1 MKKMRTLVLAAAA
14 LGMLG
19 TAQAA
24 EGPYFG
30 LAGGLN
36 LANSA
41 RWTTGGNFYDFK
53 FDDGLAV
60 IANGGYKFG
69 SGLRLEAELGY
80 RSNDADSRT
89 QRVTVPA
96 ATVNGLGK
104 VSARS
109 LMGNI
114 IYDIDTGSKFT
125 PYLGVGAGIASVK
138 ADSLGPVLAANT
150 RIDGSDTRFA
160 YQGIAGAAV
169 EITRQIALTLD
180 YRYFRTAG
188 PNLRTLTGLTADGKY
203 SAHTVLAGLRF
214 SFPVAPPP
222 AAPAPTP
229 VAQPAPAPAPAPAV
243 KPAFIVFFDFDRSVI
258 TPQARQIIEAAAAEA
273 KRTGTVQ
280 INVTGHADRSGA
292 NDYNMRLSM
301 RRAEAVRAELGR
313 LGIASGEVAVRGRG
327 EEEPL
332 VATPDGVREPQN
344 RRAEIVLQ

>member
-1 MKKMRTLVLAAAA
+1 MKRFRSVLLAAAVIGA
-14 LGMLG
+14 PA
-19 TAQAA
+19 TQAA

-30 LAGGLN
+30 IAGGLN
-36 LANSA
+36 FQNSA
-41 RWTTGGNFYDFK
+41 VWTTGGSFNDFN

-69 SGLRLEAELGY
+69 SGLRLEGELGY
-80 RSNDADSRT
+80 RSNDADGRT
-89 QRVTVPA
+89 VTVTGPT
-96 ATVNGLGK
+96 ATVNATGK

-109 LMGNI
+109 AMANL

-125 PYLGVGAGIASVK
+125 PYLGVGLGIASIK
-138 ADSLGPVLAANT
+138 ADTLGPVLAANT

-160 YQGIAGAAV
+160 YQGIVGAAV

-188 PNLRTLTGLTADGKY
+188 PKLQTLTGLDADGKY
-203 SAHTVLAGLRF
+203 SAHSVLAGLRF
-214 SFPVAPPP
+214 SFPAPEP
-222 AAPAPTP
+222 APAPAPTP
-229 VAQPAPAPAPAPAV
+229 VAEPAPAPAPQPEV
-243 KPAFIVFFDFDRSVI
+243 KPAFLVFFDFDRSTI

-273 KRTGTVQ
+273 KRTGSVQ
-280 INVTGHADRSGA
+280 INVTGHADRSGS

-301 RRAEAVRAELGR
+301 RRAEAVRAELAR
-313 LGIASGEVAVRGRG
+313 LGIGADEVAVRGRG

-332 VATPDGVREPQN
+332 VETPDGVREPQN

>member
-1 MKKMRTLVLAAAA
+1 MKKLRTLVLAAS
-14 LGMLG
+14 MLG
-19 TAQAA
+19 ATAAQAA

-30 LAGGLN
+30 IAGGLN
-36 LANSA
+36 LQNSA
-41 RWTTGGNFYDFK
+41 RWTTGGSFYDFK

-60 IANGGYKFG
+60 IANGGYKFS
-69 SGLRLEAELGY
+69 SGLRLEGELGY

-89 QRVTVPA
+89 LRVTAPA
-96 ATVNGLGK
+96 NTQNATGK

-109 LMGNI
+109 AMANI

-188 PNLRTLTGLTADGKY
+188 PNLRTLTGLAADGKY
-203 SAHTVLAGLRF
+203 SAHSVLAGLRF
-214 SFPVAPPP
+214 SFPAAPPP
-222 AAPAPTP
+222 APAPAPAAAAPT
-229 VAQPAPAPAPAPAV
+229 PAPAPAPAV
-243 KPAFIVFFDFDRSVI
+243 KPAFIVFFDFDRSTI

-313 LGIASGEVAVRGRG
+313 LGIAAGEVAVRGRG

>member
-1 MKKMRTLVLAAAA
+1 MKAMRTLLLAASMIGAA
-14 LGMLG
+14 S
-19 TAQAA
+19 AQAA

-30 LAGGLN
+30 IAGGLN

-41 RWTTGGNFYDFK
+41 RWTTGGTFNDFK

-60 IANGGYKFG
+60 IANGGYKFA
-69 SGLRLEAELGY
+69 SGLRLEGELGY

-89 QRVTVPA
+89 LRVTGPT
-96 ATVNGLGK
+96 ATVNGTGK

-109 LMGNI
+109 AMANI

-138 ADSLGPVLAANT
+138 ADNLGPVLAANT

-188 PNLRTLTGLTADGKY
+188 PNLRTLTGLAADGKY
-203 SAHTVLAGLRF
+203 SAHSVLAGLRF
-214 SFPVAPPP
+214 SFPAAPPP
-222 AAPAPTP
+222 APAPTP

-243 KPAFIVFFDFDRSVI
+243 KPAFIVFFDFDRSAI

-301 RRAEAVRAELGR
+301 RRAEAVRAELGK